1 MHHPFSDIPEFASLS
16 ANRGIIRIP
25 MEQDVPFTPRVRAIV
40 DTEEFRRLRDVSQLG
55 LAAQIYPGAVHTRF
69 EHALGVFN
77 NAIRYL
83 WQLGRDSR
91 FTAIIDH
98 HTAEVLLVSALLH
111 DLGHW
116 PFCHPIEDLDL
127 DELPPHEAH
136 AAEFLKPERE
146 LARVLKSEWNVD
158 PEEVLDVLVERSD
171 TPELR
176 LVRSILS
183 GPIDIDKMDYLE
195 RDSLHCGVPYGRHF
209 DKNRLIQS
217 LVLNEAGD
225 GLAITQK
232 GKTAAELM
240 VFARYVMFSEVYWHH
255 AVRSATCMFTRAF
268 YELHTQLDLPNFFR
282 YSESET
288 IRTLRLQCRGTDSER
303 LIEGV
308 FGSKRQLYKRVA
320 EYSHYQTNDLYTAL
334 ARRPYRDLLRCADSL
349 INVLNSK
356 PEFSQQKIA
365 RTDLII
371 DAPPAHREVEF
382 KVPVYFPKED
392 IYRPLADVSPIIDA
406 LARTQFDDYVKR
418 VRIFA
423 PRDLLDRLA
432 SIDFEAAVRESLV
445 H

>member
-1 MHHPFSDIPEFASLS
+1 
-16 ANRGIIRIP
+16 
-25 MEQDVPFTPRVRAIV
+25 
-40 DTEEFRRLRDVSQLG
+40 
-55 LAAQIYPGAVHTRF
+55 
-69 EHALGVFN
+69 
-77 NAIRYL
+77 
-83 WQLGRDSR
+83 
-91 FTAIIDH
+91 
-98 HTAEVLLVSALLH
+98 
-111 DLGHW
+111 
-116 PFCHPIEDLDL
+116 
-127 DELPPHEAH
+127 
-136 AAEFLKPERE
+136 
-146 LARVLKSEWNVD
+146 
-158 PEEVLDVLVERSD
+158 
-171 TPELR
+171 
-176 LVRSILS
+176 
-183 GPIDIDKMDYLE
+183 
-195 RDSLHCGVPYGRHF
+195 
-209 DKNRLIQS
+209 
-217 LVLNEAGD
+217 
-225 GLAITQK
+225 
-232 GKTAAELM
+232 
-240 VFARYVMFSEVYWHH
+240 
-255 AVRSATCMFTRAF
+255 MFTRAF

-432 SIDFEAAVRESLV
+432 SIDFEAAVRERLV